1 MTMRQN
7 DWALGAYC
15 QSYCRV
21 VTTHHSI
28 EDQSMFPH
36 LRARDADLAPVI
48 DRLEDEHHVIA
59 GVLDDVDQALVA
71 VVSPAESGELDGLT
85 RLREAVDLLAD
96 TMRSH
101 LSYEERQLVEPLARY
116 GFY

>member
-21 VTTHHSI
+21 VTTHHTI
-28 EDQSMFPH
+28 EDTSMFPH
-36 LRARDADLAPVI
+36 LRASDAGLVPVI

-59 GVLDDVDQALVA
+59 GVLDDVDRALVA
-71 VVSPAESGELDGLT
+71 VVSEPDGLS
-85 RLREAVDLLAD
+85 RLREAVDLLSD
-96 TMRSH
+96 TMASH